1 MKGLWESLEPP
12 TTIHKK
18 QTTTTHNHPQSRM
31 QPPTNTRNYPKPP
44 TNIPKTTHNH
54 PKITQKRQ
62 NLFNTET
69 DVDIDSDMKQWYIYM
84 GVYV

>member
-18 QTTTTHNHPQSRM
+18 QTTTTHNQPQS
-31 QPPTNTRNYPKPP
+31 PTNT
-44 TNIPKTTHNH
+44 PKTTHNH

-62 NLFNTET
+62 NFFNTET